1 VTQDEAFNEIAT
13 LASLEHAFLVECLS
27 VQCAL
32 GHDLEAADGGATD
45 PRGREAADLVA
56 MFAVNTLMS
65 RFRRLNFALVNADRP
80 AQLDR
85 AVSVE
90 SDSHGTIALDPPS
103 AADLE
108 RLVEREHAIADAI
121 DARYSNLHRALE
133 ASATGIDPEVLDG
146 LKALVEDGNDHVAFA
161 DRLRDTLGAPVP
173 DDSLRATR
181 RQADGSFEQRLL
193 DLADRSYRLVIAL
206 LREQFVK
213 DSFVSQ
219 DRAVDAM
226 FILDDSNRVLVQRGL
241 LPPFSPA

>member
-1 VTQDEAFNEIAT
+1 VNQDEAFNEIAT
-13 LASLEHAFLVECLS
+13 LASLEHAFVVECLT

-32 GHDLEAADGGATD
+32 GHDLAGEEGGATN

-85 AVSVE
+85 AVSV
-90 SDSHGTIALDPPS
+90 DPPS

-108 RLVEREHAIADAI
+108 RLVEHEHAIAFAI
-121 DARYSNLHRALE
+121 DGRYTDLQRALD
-133 ASATGIDPEVLDG
+133 ASGTEIDPEVREG
-146 LKALVEDGNDHVAFA
+146 LKALVEDGNDHVAFV
-161 DRLRDTLGAPVP
+161 DRLKDAVGDPVP
-173 DDSLRATR
+173 PDLLRATR
-181 RQADGSFEQRLL
+181 RQADGTFEQHLL
-193 DLADRSYRLVIAL
+193 DLSDRSYRLVIAQ

-213 DSFVSQ
+213 DSFVGQ

-226 FILDDSNRVLVQRGL
+226 FILDDSNRLLVQRGL
-241 LPPFSPA
+241 LPPFTPA

>member
-65 RFRRLNFALVNADRP
+65 RFRRLNFTLVDADLP

-85 AVSVE
+85 AVSVA
-90 SDSHGTIALDPPS
+90 SDSGSIPLDPPS
-103 AADLE
+103 AADLD
-108 RLVEREHAIADAI
+108 RLVGREHAIASAI
-121 DARYSNLHRALE
+121 DARYSNFHAAL
-133 ASATGIDPEVLDG
+133 ASATGIEPDVLDG
-146 LKALVEDGNDHVAFA
+146 LKALAEDGADHVALA
-161 DRLRDTLGAPVP
+161 DRLGDKLTDPVP
-173 DDSLRATR
+173 PEILRATR

-193 DLADRSYRLVIAL
+193 DLSDRGYALVIAQ

-213 DSFVSQ
+213 DSFVGQ

-226 FILDDSNRVLVQRGL
+226 FILDDTNRVLVQRGL